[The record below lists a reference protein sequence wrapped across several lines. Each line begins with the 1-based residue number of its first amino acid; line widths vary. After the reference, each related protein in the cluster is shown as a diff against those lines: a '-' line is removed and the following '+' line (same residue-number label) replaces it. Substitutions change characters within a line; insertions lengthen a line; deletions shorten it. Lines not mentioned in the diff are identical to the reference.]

1 MKTGFLKRYELVL
14 LVGLMLV
21 VTVPFI
27 GQAVQHDAH
36 QFIDFAKMELDHP
49 LWQHLQDYDYFGVH
63 YHGSDYHDTHP
74 RLQSLYLSLWLRVD
88 HVNLAPWALHLEM
101 LIFPL
106 IAVVA
111 MYFLARR
118 FKVNAFIATLLMV
131 VAPAFLV
138 ANHLIMIDVPGVAFW
153 LAAMVF
159 FIKGVDDDRVAYLL
173 AGALCL
179 SLAVFT
185 YYQDLSLLPLIF
197 LYMLLKRK
205 VNART
210 VTALAIPVML
220 FLAFVAAH
228 FAYYGQPPNFTYTF
242 GQPMD
247 LHSIIVRIR
256 GTIALLGG
264 VLLFPMAAI
273 AIYSRIRWINFV
285 ALAVLVVTIIWSA
298 IYYLQGMF
306 VADDLLLLP
315 WLMAGGVMMLLFIL
329 RKLANAAPLTLV
341 QAGGTDDVILAVWFL
356 GIFFYNCILLPYPSS
371 RYLIPLIP
379 PAAIFATREI
389 QRMWG
394 SDRRQLVV
402 ATGIIAGTTLA
413 LALAV
418 AIGENERANMNPVEA
433 GWAAV
438 HYPPDGHVWFNGG
451 LGFQYYM
458 QQKGYPM
465 ALIDGDGVK
474 KGDYIVESINNRWYF
489 SGDFIYRLELV
500 QTVDFPRSWP
510 VATEYHTAGTSWL
523 GIIGMDTP
531 YGFTGAYQDRL
542 YIYKV
547 IASPEE
553 EQLCRLRPP
562 AAE

>member
-1 MKTGFLKRYELVL
+1 MKTAFLKRYELLL
-14 LVGLMLV
+14 LVGLMLA

-27 GQAVQHDAH
+27 GQAIQHDAH
-36 QFIDFAKMELDHP
+36 QFIDFAKMELQHP
-49 LWQHLQDYDYFGVH
+49 LWQHLENYNYFGVH
-63 YHGSDYHDTHP
+63 YHGADYHDTHP
-74 RLQSLYLSLWLRVD
+74 RLQSLYLSLWLRID
-88 HVNLAPWALHLEM
+88 NVNLAPWALHLEM

-106 IAVVA
+106 IAVVS

-118 FKVNAFIATLLMV
+118 FHVNAFIATLLLV

-159 FIKGVDDDRVAYLL
+159 FIKGVDNNRILWLL
-173 AGALCL
+173 AGAGCA

-185 YYQDLSLLPLIF
+185 YYQDLSLLPLLF
-197 LYMLLKRK
+197 LYLLLERK
-205 VNART
+205 INART
-210 VTALAIPVML
+210 VTALAIPVIL

-256 GTIALLGG
+256 GTITLLGG
-264 VLLFPMAAI
+264 VIMFPIAAL
-273 AIYSRIRWINFV
+273 AVFSRFRWINITAV
-285 ALAVLVVTIIWSA
+285 IVLAITAVWSA
-298 IYYLQGMF
+298 LYYLNNSF

-329 RKLANAAPLTLV
+329 RKLVNAAPLTLV
-341 QAGGTDDVILAVWFL
+341 KAGGTDDVLLAVWFF

-389 QRMWG
+389 QKVWG
-394 SDRRQLVV
+394 PDRRQLMT
-402 ATGIIAGTTLA
+402 ATVIIAGTTLA
-413 LALAV
+413 LALGIAV
-418 AIGENERANMNPVEA
+418 GENERANTNPVEA
-433 GWAAV
+433 DWAVA
-438 HYPPDGHVWFNGG
+438 HYPPNGHVWFNGG

-465 ALIDGDGVK
+465 ALVDGDGAQ

-489 SGDFIYRLELV
+489 SDDFIYRLKLV

-510 VATEYHTAGTSWL
+510 VATEFHAAGTSWL
-523 GIIGMDTP
+523 GIIGMDLP
-531 YGFTGAYQDRL
+531 YGFTGSYQDRI
-542 YIYKV
+542 YVYKV
-547 IASPEE
+547 IATPQE
-553 EQLCRLRPP
+553 EQLCRARPP
-562 AAE
+562 ATE